1 MKIKER
7 IQQEVREKKRVV
19 ISLGMLLL
27 ATVVG
32 SLTIGRSIY
41 LGKQPGLI
49 AFSLVNFSGYL
60 FFLLMP
66 VEVLIPFYLAEGHS
80 GVLLIILAV
89 STAIVAEFIDYGI
102 GYLASEKIIFGLI
115 GEKRYGK
122 AEKHIHAYG
131 GWAILVFNLFPLS
144 SSVLS
149 LAAGMVRFN
158 FKKFIV
164 FSIIGLLVKYI
175 AIVYIFSLFW

>member
-7 IQQEVREKKRVV
+7 IKEKVKERKRIL
-19 ISLGMLLL
+19 ISLGMLVL
-27 ATVVG
+27 ATLVG
-32 SLTIGRSIY
+32 SLTIGRSLY

-49 AFSLVNFSGYL
+49 AFSLVNFAGYL
-60 FFLLMP
+60 FFFLMP
-66 VEVLIPFYLAEGHS
+66 VEVLIPFYVAEGHA
-80 GVLLIILAV
+80 GLLLIILAI
-89 STAIVAEFIDYGI
+89 STAIAAQLIDYAI

-115 GEKRYGK
+115 GEKKYQK

-144 SSVLS
+144 SSLLS

-164 FSIIGLLVKYI
+164 FSIIGLIIKYVALVY
-175 AIVYIFSLFW
+175 FFGLF